1 MTTATGAS
9 LEHAIGADGL
19 LALRLRDGE
28 VRLRAVDGETVGVRD
43 VNDHDLSDMFE
54 VEAAAGSLSLKDGR
68 GLQMIVGMRSMRRG
82 GSLHTPE
89 LDIELP
95 RRATLVLESSSG
107 DVEAD
112 GLLGDQRYRTASGD
126 VVLRAVSGRIAIE
139 VVSGDIEVSAI
150 GEAQV
155 SARSVSGDVEIRAA
169 TLSALQVTTTSGDMK
184 VAGRLTGAGPFTIDT
199 VSGDGLL
206 APAGDVRVDMT
217 SLTGDLAT
225 ELEGTQVTDRGRR
238 SLVIGTN
245 GPVVVFRSMSGDLS
259 VVRATRVGAAAPPQ
273 PPGLPAA
280 PRPAVYPSPTAN
292 GAIAGAYDAA
302 RLRILRLLE
311 RGEIDVAEAGRRL
324 ETLDAG
330 DVSVPPRVDE
340 PGGGTARPTDVASS
354 DAMAPGE
361 ETNPNG

>member
-9 LEHAIGADGL
+9 LEHVIGPDGL

-28 VRLRAVDGETVGVRD
+28 VRLRAVDGEAVRVRD
-43 VNDHDLSDMFE
+43 VNGHDLDDMFTIN
-54 VEAAAGSLSLKDGR
+54 AASGSLSLKDGR
-68 GLQMIVGMRSMRRG
+68 GLEIIVGNRSMRRG

-89 LDIELP
+89 LDIDLP

-139 VVSGDIEVSAI
+139 VVSGDIGVGAV

-169 TLSALQVTTTSGDMK
+169 TLSALRVTTTSGDMK
-184 VAGRLTGAGPFTIDT
+184 VAGRLIGAGPFTIDT

-217 SLTGDLAT
+217 SLTGDLAS
-225 ELEGTQVTDRGRR
+225 ELEGTGVTERGRR

-245 GPVVVFRSMSGDLS
+245 GPVVAFRSMSGDLR
-259 VVRATRVGAAAPPQ
+259 VVRATRVGAAGPSSQ
-273 PPGLPAA
+273 PPSPPAA
-280 PRPAVYPSPTAN
+280 PEPAGYAPST
-292 GAIAGAYDAA
+292 AIAAAYDAA
-302 RLRILRLLE
+302 RLRILRSLE

-340 PGGGTARPTDVASS
+340 PGGGTARPTDAASS
-354 DAMAPGE
+354 DATVPGE